1 MIEIERY
8 KGDGGLSPR
17 LAVSRRLFT
26 GSVALGL
33 LGGGALLASCARQEE
48 GRGAPLRTT
57 ANKGDDTTY
66 MARAGVGDTP
76 YKVENVT
83 LPQASAALEALS
95 AGGYDFGISS
105 NISIAFLSPDSPI
118 RYGGFHP
125 FDPTVFKLYVQSGSR
140 IGSPSDLKGK
150 RIGYMRGG
158 PLHIWLLEILRT
170 EGLELSDVKA
180 IPLSALDSVAAF
192 IRGDLDAVLVG
203 YVAPSWQAE
212 KAGGRILLRG
222 NAYPDFARING
233 FSLAVHQDALENP
246 EKLTQIADYLNRL
259 RDTWNW
265 IDAHE
270 PEWAEEQAGLYGVP
284 ADFIPGNRPRP
295 RNTVISGND
304 VGIANA
310 KAVAQA
316 FADAGVIP
324 TVPDVAAFFDP
335 RVEALLPLDR
345 NPLALS

>member
-1 MIEIERY
+1 MPENARY
-8 KGDGGLSPR
+8 RDGSDSLSR
-17 LAVSRRLFT
+17 RAVSRRVFVGGATMVLA
-26 GSVALGL
+26 GGL
-33 LGGGALLASCARQEE
+33 LSACGPRGEE
-48 GRGAPLRTT
+48 RHAPLRTT
-57 ANKGDDTTY
+57 ANKGDDSTY
-66 MARAGVGDTP
+66 MAQAGLGETP
-76 YKVENVT
+76 YRVENVT

-95 AGGYDFGISS
+95 AGGYDFGLSS
-105 NISIAFLSPDSPI
+105 NISIAFLSPDSPV

-125 FDPTVFKLYVQSGSR
+125 FDATVFKLYVHSGSAIR
-140 IGSPSDLKGK
+140 SPADLKGK

-170 EGLELSDVKA
+170 EGLTLSDVKA
-180 IPLSALDSVAAF
+180 IPLSALDSIAAF
-192 IRGDLDAVLVG
+192 SRGDLDAVLVG

-212 KAGGRILLRG
+212 QAGGRVLVRG
-222 NAYPDFARING
+222 NAFPEFARING
-233 FSLAVHQDALENP
+233 FSLAVHKDALEKP
-246 EKLTQIADYLNRL
+246 EKLAQIAAYLKRL
-259 RDTWNW
+259 RGTWNW

-270 PEWAEEQAGLYGVP
+270 SEWAVEQAGLYGVP

-310 KAVAQA
+310 KAVAKA

-324 TVPDVAAFFDP
+324 TVPDVASFFDP
-335 RVEALLPLDR
+335 RVEALLPLDH